1 MDSGADNGFFYT
13 SQVMHFSS
21 PFTVFLIY
29 HKHLLG
35 YGSNFYKSNWDITS
49 ELSLVNIRRI
59 ENLQPVWLRVNNPF
73 HEALFTLNDGLVRNF
88 DITRE
93 HYPVIL
99 DWLVNVIYTFDSI
112 NRLDSQSGHPGL
124 RGVLAYGQRVKYIDS
139 NYIGRGEFIQTSP
152 TRKEMFNK
160 NIVVYSPSELQMNTA
175 FSKAYIIEGSGS
187 SMGVSG
193 NNLYIDLEVINKI
206 VEIGNSGI
214 RESFATVDGDP
225 LPPAE
230 YTYSASFTED
240 NGTPILCVK
249 TICSEHTWISFRI
262 TFSQGQDYV
271 NQKQSIV
278 TKLYKPLSVESS
290 LFGPPDT
297 ESYYEESTFHLNQ
310 WQSNTQK

>member
-1 MDSGADNGFFYT
+1 MQINESFCLWSD
-13 SQVMHFSS
+13 
-21 PFTVFLIY
+21 
-29 HKHLLG
+29 LLG

-99 DWLVNVIYTFDSI
+99 DWLVNVIYTFDLI
-112 NRLDSQSGHPGL
+112 NRLDTQNGHPGL
-124 RGVLAYGQRVKYIDS
+124 RGVLAYGQRIKYIDK
-139 NYIGRGEFIQTSP
+139 NYTGRGEYIQTSP
-152 TRKEMFNK
+152 ERKDMFNK
-160 NIVVYSPSELQMNTA
+160 KIVVYSPSELQMNTA

-187 SMGVSG
+187 KKGVSG

-206 VEIGNSGI
+206 VEIGNSGV

-230 YTYSASFTED
+230 YTYSASFTEE
-240 NGTPILCVK
+240 NETPVLSVE
-249 TICSEHTWISFRI
+249 TICGEHKWISFRI
-262 TFSQGQDYV
+262 IFSQGQEYV
-271 NQKQSIV
+271 NEKQSLV
-278 TKLYKPLSVESS
+278 TTLYKPISVESS
-290 LFGPPDT
+290 LFGPPD
-297 ESYYEESTFHLNQ
+297 EESDFEESKFHLHQ
-310 WQSNTQK
+310 W

>member
-1 MDSGADNGFFYT
+1 MQINESFCLWSD
-13 SQVMHFSS
+13 
-21 PFTVFLIY
+21 
-29 HKHLLG
+29 LLG

-99 DWLVNVIYTFDSI
+99 DWLVNVIYTFDLI

-139 NYIGRGEFIQTSP
+139 NYIGRGEFIQTSS